1 MRITIKPLVETLPC
15 FGGVTLSLL
24 EEPTVNWDL
33 RIGDSPD
40 IMAIPP
46 LPLALKAAV
55 KIIMGKMLVYPN
67 EFTVPLMENFGL
79 PPPPLGMLKV
89 RIRSASGLK
98 SSFWDKVDPFV
109 VANIRKNRE
118 YKTQTIQNNSEPQ
131 WNEELDLLLDDPE
144 TQNLTLMVKDEDIV
158 RSNLVGMAIIKLKG
172 SDCLK
177 HPRVPLTI
185 KLPLVK
191 PNPKGTAGA
200 VVAGAA
206 SVVDKMASV
215 ANGSEELM
223 GVKNFKK
230 SGGIMGRLKKK
241 KNKKGAEGEGSP
253 GGIPGGDS
261 LGPSP
266 RGSQDTGASTTAST
280 STSPAKGKEGKG
292 DDEEVASAPV
302 VQQQKKKGK
311 KGKKNKKE
319 YDEADLIGDPAGTL
333 LVDLIFYP
341 FKGSTVPVTSVTPA
355 SGTAAPG
362 DDNKAIAPAG
372 EATAGGA
379 EGAAAAAAAPSPA
392 LKSAVSSIR
401 RSLKA
406 DFNKVLDSNE
416 VHGVLTVTLKKARG
430 LADASDTFA
439 TVKLYDPN
447 RLPIPDIEQRTA
459 VVPNEASPRYNFKTD
474 FVNITAASSLTVSL
488 FSSPGLMDHLTKI
501 PFRGSKIKALG
512 KVRIPLKD
520 VVMEG
525 AISGVYPLTEAETGE
540 VVLTLEWTKIDV
552 EEDEDE
558 TVGES

>member
-1 MRITIKPLVETLPC
+1 M
-15 FGGVTLSLL
+15 
-24 EEPTVNWDL
+24 
-33 RIGDSPD
+33 
-40 IMAIPP
+40 
-46 LPLALKAAV
+46 
-55 KIIMGKMLVYPN
+55 
-67 EFTVPLMENFGL
+67 
-79 PPPPLGMLKV
+79 
-89 RIRSASGLK
+89 
-98 SSFWDKVDPFV
+98 
-109 VANIRKNRE
+109 
-118 YKTQTIQNNSEPQ
+118 
-131 WNEELDLLLDDPE
+131 
-144 TQNLTLMVKDEDIV
+144 

-177 HPRVPLTI
+177 HPRIPLTI

-191 PNPKGTAGA
+191 PNPKGTAVA

-206 SVVDKMASV
+206 TVAGKMASV
-215 ANGSEELM
+215 ASESEELM
-223 GVKNFKK
+223 GVRNFRK

-253 GGIPGGDS
+253 AGSPGGDS

-266 RGSQDTGASTTAST
+266 CGSQDTGASTTAST
-280 STSPAKGKEGKG
+280 SASPAKGKEGKG
-292 DDEEVASAPV
+292 DEDEVASAPV

-311 KGKKNKKE
+311 RNKKE
-319 YDEADLIGDPAGTL
+319 YDETDLIGDPAGTL

-341 FKGSTVPVTSVTPA
+341 FQGSTAPVTSVTPA

-362 DDNKAIAPAG
+362 DDNKAPAPAG
-372 EATAGGA
+372 EAIAEGA
-379 EGAAAAAAAPSPA
+379 EGGAAAAAAPSPA
-392 LKSAVSSIR
+392 LKPVVSSIR

-406 DFNKVLDSNE
+406 DFNKILDSNE
-416 VHGVLTVTLKKARG
+416 VHGVLTVTLKKAMG
-430 LADASDTFA
+430 LADACDTFA

-501 PFRGSKIKALG
+501 PFRGSKIKPLG
-512 KVRIPLKD
+512 KVRIPLLD

-540 VVLTLEWTKIDV
+540 VMLTLEWTKIDV